1 MDLVLAILLVI
12 YILTIALEMIL
23 CKKQQHLIQD
33 ILDMNKKLILERG
46 KIIDVLINTKISET
60 NSVEALEK
68 IQKILKGED

>member
-12 YILTIALEMIL
+12 YILTIVLEMIS
-23 CKKQQHLIQD
+23 CQKQQHLIQD

-46 KIIDVLINTKISET
+46 KIIDILINTKIPET

>member
-1 MDLVLAILLVI
+1 MGLVLAILLVI
-12 YILTIALEMIL
+12 YILTTVLEMIL

-46 KIIDVLINTKISET
+46 KIIDILINTKISET

-68 IQKILKGED
+68 IQKILKGDE

>member
-12 YILTIALEMIL
+12 YILTIVLEMIL
-23 CKKQQHLIQD
+23 CQKQQHLIQD

-46 KIIDVLINTKISET
+46 KIIDILINIKISET
-60 NSVEALEK
+60 SSVEALEK

>member
-12 YILTIALEMIL
+12 YILTIVLEMIL

-46 KIIDVLINTKISET
+46 KIIDILINTKISET

-68 IQKILKGED
+68 IQKILKGEA

>member
-12 YILTIALEMIL
+12 YILTIVLEMIL
-23 CKKQQHLIQD
+23 CQKQQHLIQD

-46 KIIDVLINTKISET
+46 KIIDILINTKISET
-60 NSVEALEK
+60 SSVEALEK